1 MVIDNFVI
9 NDKMIRMLFYM
20 VDYMLRYEIVVIFI
34 SLIVNYFN
42 C

>member
-1 MVIDNFVI
+1 MVIYNFVI

-20 VDYMLRYEIVVIFI
+20 VDYMLEYGIVVIFI